1 MVHFIVVFLL
11 HTKFCYNVFS
21 AAVDHGPP
29 SHQLSRNNIIDVTFV
44 TIVIIVIV
52 KASIFSAEEFISNK
66 QTLTEQD
73 CNLFLILPAGGH
85 AAKKKNVFSGVR
97 YALEERGK

>member
-1 MVHFIVVFLL
+1 MF
-11 HTKFCYNVFS
+11 
-21 AAVDHGPP
+21 AAVEHGPP
-29 SHQLSRNNIIDVTFV
+29 SHQLRRNNIIDVIFV

-73 CNLFLILPAGGH
+73 CNFFLILPAGGQ
-85 AAKKKNVFSGVR
+85 AAKNKKSYSQVCEIYTGEKRQV
-97 YALEERGK
+97 